1 MMGKTW
7 DEKEWD
13 RMVDRRWGRPGPAVS
28 LLEHGAL
35 FLACV
40 ASGFLMVT
48 LPNLDKEG
56 FQPREHVAK
65 QDAEKDAENPDPG
78 AAVGSTDLLGGEA
91 ALPLELGKEKLAGAF
106 EGFALKFGEF
116 AVGEGGEDI
125 GIGSEESG
133 FLEGGLTSLAVPF
146 SEDAEVAAAKP
157 VTEAPKP

>member
-1 MMGKTW
+1 MGKTW

-13 RMVDRRWGRPGPAVS
+13 RMVDRRLGRPGPAVS
-28 LLEHGAL
+28 LWEQGAL

-40 ASGFLMVT
+40 ATGFLMVT

-78 AAVGSTDLLGGEA
+78 AAVGSADLLGGEA
-91 ALPLELGKEKLAGAF
+91 A
-106 EGFALKFGEF
+106 
-116 AVGEGGEDI
+116 
-125 GIGSEESG
+125 
-133 FLEGGLTSLAVPF
+133 SLAVPF
-146 SEDAEVAAAKP
+146 SEDAKVAAAKP